1 MHTILSLLLS
11 AALPSLRGR
20 ASLQLELIAL
30 RHQLS
35 VLERKWTARPRL
47 TRTDRFFWVWLYR
60 FWPGCLD
67 VVVIVKPDTV
77 IRWHRRG
84 FRLFW
89 TWRSR
94 SRRRGRPQGPQEVR
108 ELIRRMSRENPLW
121 GAPRIHGELL
131 KLGIEISQATVSK
144 VMVRHPRPPS
154 QSWRTFLANQADG
167 LASIDLFVVPTATFR
182 LLYAFI
188 VLRHDRRKVVHFN
201 VTAHPTAAWLG
212 HQLVEAFPW
221 ETAPRCLIRDRDAAY
236 GTIFRDRL
244 ATMSIVDLPTAPR
257 SPWQNAYVE
266 RLIGSIRRECLDHV
280 IVLNARHLRRILSSY
295 FDYYHRSRTH
305 LSLAKDCPDPRPACP
320 PGAGEIVAF
329 PQLGG
334 LHHRYERLA
343 A

>member
-11 AALPSLRGR
+11 AVLPSLRDR

-30 RHQLS
+30 RHQLL
-35 VLERKWTARPRL
+35 VLERKRTTRPRL
-47 TRTDRFFWVWLYR
+47 TRIDRFCWVWLYR
-60 FWPGCLD
+60 LWPGCLD

-89 TWRSR
+89 KWKSR
-94 SRRRGRPQGPQEVR
+94 PRRRGRPQVSHGVR

-154 QSWRTFLANQADG
+154 QSWRTFLANHADG
-167 LASIDLFVVPTATFR
+167 LASIDLFVVPTATFQ

-212 HQLVEAFPW
+212 HQLAEAFPW
-221 ETAPRCLIRDRDAAY
+221 ETAPRYLIRDRDAAY

-244 ATMSIVDLPTAPR
+244 ETMSIVDLPTAPR

-266 RLIGSIRRECLDHV
+266 RIIGSNPAGMPRSCHCPERASPATDPVILLRLLPSISDPLVARQRLPRSASCL
-280 IVLNARHLRRILSSY
+280 S
-295 FDYYHRSRTH
+295 
-305 LSLAKDCPDPRPACP
+305 
-320 PGAGEIVAF
+320 AGC
-329 PQLGG
+329 G
-334 LHHRYERLA
+334 
-343 A
+343 